1 MIRILPY
8 TSVVIFTTI
17 FLNCSSLRPKLNL
30 TPKEEYDL
38 HKYIYSVNLK
48 KVVDDRVYVDL
59 QCPGINQDTVVY
71 HFPKTI
77 PGTYKELDY
86 GEMVTTIEPK
96 DSKGHL
102 LPYKK
107 AGKNTI

>member
-1 MIRILPY
+1 MY
-8 TSVVIFTTI
+8 
-17 FLNCSSLRPKLNL
+17 
-30 TPKEEYDL
+30 
-38 HKYIYSVNLK
+38 VN
-48 KVVDDRVYVDL
+48 L

-86 GEMVTTIEPK
+86 GEMVTRIEPK

-102 LPYKK
+102 LSYKK
-107 AGKNTI
+107 VGKNTFMTHPHLLLIILKFS